1 MSVLDELYREI
12 LLDHY
17 QSPRNFG
24 VLPQATKQAGG
35 MNPSCGDQVEV
46 MVLLEGDTI
55 ADIRFQGQGCA
66 ISTASASLMTEAVKG
81 KKVTTLA
88 GLGTP
93 EKPHPIQVAF
103 LEEQVP
109 QCGHCIN
116 GWVMTSAAFL
126 KKNPKA
132 TDAEIKTALDGLK
145 CRCGTHVSILRAIK
159 RAQTLMA

>member
-24 VLPQATKQAGG
+24 VLPQATRQAGG

-81 KKVTTLA
+81 KKVAEALELSRKFQAMVVEGAPPDTTLGDPLA
-88 GLGTP
+88 LQG
-93 EKPHPIQVAF
+93 VAKLPARVKCASLAWKT
-103 LEEQVP
+103 LEQALNEGGGVP
-109 QCGHCIN
+109 VTTDERNHTN
-116 GWVMTSAAFL
+116 G
-126 KKNPKA
+126 
-132 TDAEIKTALDGLK
+132 
-145 CRCGTHVSILRAIK
+145 
-159 RAQTLMA
+159 

>member
-81 KKVTTLA
+81 KKVA
-88 GLGTP
+88 
-93 EKPHPIQVAF
+93 EKANRPLERVATANSICRSC
-103 LEEQVP
+103 LEGVLVH
-109 QCGHCIN
+109 GVARTF
-116 GWVMTSAAFL
+116 WVGSRRNMIFHFCPTSPAYFA
-126 KKNPKA
+126 
-132 TDAEIKTALDGLK
+132 
-145 CRCGTHVSILRAIK
+145 VS
-159 RAQTLMA
+159 